1 MPGRASE
8 PTTTTRSTAR
18 EVTTNGFPPS
28 FLKQA
33 TAVSWASGPEAL
45 FRRTAFAGVSAAEI
59 PRFRGRARDPH
70 RIIDLPE
77 GFTYR
82 VVSWA
87 GDPMDD
93 GLVVPGAPDG
103 MAAFSG
109 PDGLTVLIRNHE
121 LSPGSD
127 ASGFGRQNERLQKID
142 ASRLFDPGFGA
153 SPSAGG
159 TTTLHFDTRAGEVKR
174 QFMSLAG
181 TSRNCAGGP
190 TPWDS
195 WLTCEETVQ
204 RAGDICEQDH
214 GWVFE
219 VPASAGGLV
228 EPVALKDMGRFN
240 HEAVAVDPES
250 GCVYL
255 TEDRHDG
262 LFYRFIPNVPGEL
275 ARGGRLQALVF
286 RDRPGADTRNWDEDV
301 QVKTGERIAVAWMD
315 IEDTFPPRTTCAS
328 RALRPSGSVARRACG
343 TATARFISRAPMAA
357 PSRRARSGAYPA
369 ASRGRL
375 RKGKPGELELS
386 VESRD
391 AGLIDNADNITV
403 SPWGDLIIC
412 EDGSGEQFL
421 VGVTPE
427 GGIYKFG
434 RNATARNS
442 EFAGATFSPDGSTL
456 FVNIQAD
463 GITLA
468 ITGPWGNR
476 RSA

>member
-1 MPGRASE
+1 MKSLQTSSR
-8 PTTTTRSTAR
+8 R
-18 EVTTNGFPPS
+18 S

-33 TAVSWASGPEAL
+33 AAVSLGFQGLETL
-45 FRRTAFAGVSAAEI
+45 FRRTAYAGVSAAEI
-59 PRFRGRARDPH
+59 PAGFGPLARDPH

-127 ASGFGRQNERLQKID
+127 ASGFGRDNQHLQKID

-159 TTTLHFDTRAGEVKR
+159 TTTLHFDTRTGEVKR

-219 VPASAGGLV
+219 VPASADGLV

-315 IEDTFPPRTTCAS
+315 IEDTFSAEDDMRLKGFEAGAA
-328 RALRPSGSVARRACG
+328 RFARGEGMWYGNGSVYFACTNG
-343 TATARFISRAPMAA
+343 GPIKKGQIWRYY
-357 PSRRARSGAYPA
+357 PSRFEGTPEE
-369 ASRGRL
+369 
-375 RKGKPGELELS
+375 KGKPGELELS

-463 GITLA
+463 GLTLA
-468 ITGPWGNR
+468 ITGPWENR